1 MFNLTNLIT
10 SVLLASG
17 VASNTT
23 PVCNTRK
30 NANQVFNYTQELEE
44 VNQHG
49 TAYNRANN
57 NLEEIPCTL
66 STNSDIDNEI
76 VTNYTTTSAFLN
88 VIATKYTTQNI
99 KTIDT
104 HPLTYIQN
112 YAVLEDANIDDYWKE
127 TTTNLIIM
135 QIDAYN
141 YNVDTEITINNYIDI
156 VDQNNAATYPYSYS
170 VQYRRF
176 LKQVWRTTDNWSY
189 LLQRQVTTEG
199 AYKVRSEIEDIDN
212 GFFYTKEQIV
222 TDEITLENNEY
233 QYEDITEL
241 NLVPNARNYI
251 AIEYIPMAEGTY
263 TDLNTNATWP
273 WNSEQMIAPTRNYN
287 IRTTSLVITGT
298 NVIPDGNYEVID
310 IPGLMWEI
318 LTMPFAFVSQAF
330 NLTLF
335 PGTPYQLNIS
345 NLFLSILAVI
355 TFIWLIKFI
364 IKLKG

>member
-23 PVCNTRK
+23 PVCNTKK

-44 VNQHG
+44 ANQWG
-49 TAYNRANN
+49 TAFNRENN

-66 STNSDIDNEI
+66 NFSSDIDNEQ
-76 VTNYTTTSAFLN
+76 VTNYTSSSAFLN
-88 VIATKYTTQNI
+88 VIATKYKTENI
-99 KTIDT
+99 TAVTT

-112 YAVLEDANIDDYWKE
+112 YAVLENANIDNYWKG

-135 QIDAYN
+135 QIDSYN
-141 YNVDTEITINNYIDI
+141 YNVDTEIKINNYIDI
-156 VDQNNAATYPYSYS
+156 VDQNNAATYPYSYT
-170 VQYRRF
+170 VNYRRF
-176 LKQVWRTTDNWSY
+176 LKQVWRTTDNWAY

-199 AYKVRSEIEDIDN
+199 AYKVRSEIEDINN
-212 GFFYTKEQIV
+212 GFFYTKEQVV
-222 TDEITLENNEY
+222 TNEITLQDSEY
-233 QYEDITEL
+233 QYEDVTEL

-251 AIEYIPMAEGTY
+251 AIEYIPMAEGSY
-263 TDLNTNATWP
+263 TDLTTNATWP
-273 WNSEQMIAPTRNYN
+273 WNSLQMIAPTTNYN
-287 IRTTSLVITGT
+287 IRTTTLVITGT

-345 NLFLSILAVI
+345 NLFLSICAVI
-355 TFIWLIKFI
+355 VFIWLITFI